1 MVGSFQDLAARLTI
15 PGLPEWSGVAALV
28 ALLLVA
34 LAYLLMPFSVFGVKG
49 RLDALEAQLDEIRDE
64 IRGLSIRMSDSPRR
78 AAAAEDWV
86 EPPRTRGEPWKSS
99 RARARPSRRPRPG
112 RNRPAADARNR
123 ASTGPPGA
131 KQRPCASSQSHLLHC
146 TTLRRRSVLAAQRH
160 RDGLTPA

>member
-86 EPPRTRGEPWKSS
+86 APPRTRGGALEIEPRTSPPIPPPASWPEPP
-99 RARARPSRRPRPG
+99 RGGRPEPRLDWPTRR
-112 RNRPAADARNR
+112 
-123 ASTGPPGA
+123 
-131 KQRPCASSQSHLLHC
+131 
-146 TTLRRRSVLAAQRH
+146 
-160 RDGLTPA
+160 